1 MGGWPLDNPKLNVS
15 EMAQLE
21 ESFHTC
27 YEETRGTTQ
36 RTKKIANTASAVL
49 STAGTAMFSMGIYYH
64 KEATKMPNTT
74 GRIVVPAAMAGWG
87 VIVMIMSMILQA
99 PARMPNRIIVGTTTL
114 LLALTASGTA
124 LTSVASASEAS
135 DVDDVITANLD
146 RIVRRYGNT
155 TEITQELDFIQVTPR
170 NGT

>member
-1 MGGWPLDNPKLNVS
+1 
-15 EMAQLE
+15 MAQVE

-27 YEETRGTTQ
+27 YEETRSATP
-36 RTKKIANTASAVL
+36 RTKKLANTASAVL

-74 GRIVVPAAMAGWG
+74 GQIVIPAAMAGWG
-87 VIVMIMSMILQA
+87 VVVMIMSMILQA
-99 PARMPNRIIVGTTTL
+99 PVRRPNRIIVGTATF

-135 DVDDVITANLD
+135 DIDDVITSNLAK
-146 RIVRRYGNT
+146 IVKAYGNA
-155 TEITQELDFIQVTPR
+155 TEITKDS
-170 NGT
+170 GA

>member
-1 MGGWPLDNPKLNVS
+1 MED
-15 EMAQLE
+15 
-21 ESFHTC
+21 SFHTC
-27 YEETRGTTQ
+27 YEETRGATP

-74 GRIVVPAAMAGWG
+74 GQIVIPAAMAGWG
-87 VIVMIMSMILQA
+87 VVVMIMSMILQA
-99 PARMPNRIIVGTTTL
+99 PARMPNRVIVGTATI

-135 DVDDVITANLD
+135 DIDDVVTANLD
-146 RIVRRYGNT
+146 KIVRVYGNVT
-155 TEITQELDFIQVTPR
+155 GITRELDFIQVTTC
-170 NGT
+170 NGTKKKKCLIIIMIIIRII